1 MIMHDDAAI
10 QTDTT
15 SSRPLSASEAGR
27 IKQRSTP
34 TKNKPDITLSDIAH
48 EMQMTPRDAR
58 ARLRA
63 AHIKHG
69 AQGWRWKVGDPQL
82 IVIRRILA

>member
-1 MIMHDDAAI
+1 MNDDL
-10 QTDTT
+10 QTIDEQ
-15 SSRPLSASEAGR
+15 RPLSAADMKKP
-27 IKQRSTP
+27 IKHRSTTP
-34 TKNKPDITLSDIAH
+34 AKNKPDITLSDIAH

-69 AQGWRWKVGDPQL
+69 EQGWRWKAGDPQL
-82 IVIRRILA
+82 IVIRRILRD